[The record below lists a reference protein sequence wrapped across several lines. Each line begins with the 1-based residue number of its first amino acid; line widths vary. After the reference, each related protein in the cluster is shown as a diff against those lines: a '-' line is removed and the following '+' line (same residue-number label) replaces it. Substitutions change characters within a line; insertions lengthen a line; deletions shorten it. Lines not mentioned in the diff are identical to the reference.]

1 VLDADQLDG
10 LTESPGRM
18 VDTSVAPLDERF
30 RLAVGTATDNGAEY
44 TVIVGASLA
53 KRDEALADV
62 RTLLLIG
69 GPIAL
74 VLASLAAYGVASAAL
89 RPVDQMRRRAA
100 EISAGQ
106 RGERLPVP
114 PARDEIAD
122 LGVTL
127 NAMLA
132 RIERAF
138 ERERAFSAV
147 ASHELRTPLTILKTE
162 LELASERGRTREELE
177 NAIRS
182 AADETERL
190 VRLAEDLLVL
200 ARADEGRLPLTPQPV
215 EILALA
221 QRVTHLFAQRAE
233 ADRRDVIVAVS
244 EHSLAITADPARL
257 EQALANM
264 VDNALRHGDGRVSI
278 DARPSDGRVEIHV
291 LDEGRGFPARLV
303 DSAFER
309 FTSDATSRSEGGTG
323 LGLAIVAAIAHAH
336 HGTAHAANRASGGA
350 DVWLSLPSTQAPAHV
365 RRPSRQ
371 SLSSASSESSSSRST
386 PTGL

>member
-1 VLDADQLDG
+1 
-10 LTESPGRM
+10 
-18 VDTSVAPLDERF
+18 
-30 RLAVGTATDNGAEY
+30 
-44 TVIVGASLA
+44 
-53 KRDEALADV
+53 
-62 RTLLLIG
+62 
-69 GPIAL
+69 
-74 VLASLAAYGVASAAL
+74 
-89 RPVDQMRRRAA
+89 MRRRAG

-182 AADETERL
+182 AADETDRL

-215 EILALA
+215 EIAALA
-221 QRVTHLFAQRAE
+221 RRVTRLFAQRAE
-233 ADRRDVIVAVS
+233 ADRRDVIIAVS
-244 EHSLAITADPARL
+244 EHSLTITADPARL

-264 VDNALRHGDGRVSI
+264 VDNALRHGAGRVSI
-278 DARPSDGRVEIHV
+278 DAQPGDGRVEIHV
-291 LDEGRGFPARLV
+291 LDEGRGFPAKLV

-309 FTSDATSRSEGGTG
+309 FTSGGSDRSEGGAG

-336 HGTAHAANRASGGA
+336 HGTAHATNRASGGA
-350 DVWLSLPSTQAPAHV
+350 DVWLSLPSTQAPEHA

-371 SLSSASSESSSSRST
+371 SLSSASSEPSSSRST
-386 PTGL
+386 PTDL